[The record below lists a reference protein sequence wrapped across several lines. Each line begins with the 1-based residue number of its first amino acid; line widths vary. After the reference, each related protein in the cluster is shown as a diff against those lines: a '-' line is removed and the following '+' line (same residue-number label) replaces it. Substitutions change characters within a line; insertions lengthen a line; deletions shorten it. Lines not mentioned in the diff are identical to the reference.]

1 MFDIN
6 LKVIQKMETLNLPQ
20 YTIGVV
26 VRRTNIH
33 PETLRV
39 WEMRYELIVPG
50 RSETGRRL
58 YSESDI
64 RKLQLVK
71 QLTERGHGVSSLA
84 KLSSDELRERLSAS
98 HNQGAQQET
107 RIGMKCRIAFVGDAL
122 RVRYGRHL
130 LYYKDIDIVGSTV
143 SGSSSTSHAQA
154 DVVIIDLS
162 TINEES
168 HALIEQVCTD
178 SGASAAIVVFN
189 FATRKAIAEL
199 ESAGIVCLKGAL
211 SAAEI
216 YRACMSLMQPL
227 FNAASLNDKQADE
240 ESAPPRFDMDQLS
253 HIATLS
259 SAIAC
264 ECPNHLAEL
273 IINLTAFEH
282 YSLECANRNEDD
294 ARLHMQ
300 LNQSTAAARMIL
312 EESLARLMEIEGIV
326 V

>member
-1 MFDIN
+1 
-6 LKVIQKMETLNLPQ
+6 METLNTPQ
-20 YTIGVV
+20 YNIGVV

-39 WEMRYELIVPG
+39 WERRYELIVPD
-50 RSETGRRL
+50 RSDTGRRL
-58 YSESDI
+58 YSEGDI

-71 QLTERGHGVSSLA
+71 QLTELGHGVSSLA
-84 KLSSDELRERLSAS
+84 KLSSDELLERLTAS
-98 HNQGAQQET
+98 HHQSTQRET
-107 RIGMKCRIAFVGDAL
+107 RSGLKCRVAFVGDTL

-130 LYYKDIDIVGSTV
+130 LYYKDIDIVGSMIP
-143 SGSSSTSHAQA
+143 GSSTSHAQA

-168 HALIEQVCTD
+168 HALIEQYCTD

-189 FATRKAIAEL
+189 FATRKAISEL

-227 FNAASLNDKQADE
+227 FNVASLTDQQTDE
-240 ESAPPRFDMDQLS
+240 ESAPPRFDKDQLS

-294 ARLHMQ
+294 ARLHLQ

-312 EESLARLMEIEGIV
+312 EESLARLIEIEGIV

>member
-1 MFDIN
+1 M
-6 LKVIQKMETLNLPQ
+6 PQ

-39 WEMRYELIVPG
+39 WERRYELIVPD
-50 RSETGRRL
+50 RSDTGRRL
-58 YSESDI
+58 YSEGDI

-71 QLTERGHGVSSLA
+71 QLTELGHGVSSLA
-84 KLSSDELRERLSAS
+84 KLTADELKDRLNAS
-98 HNQGAQQET
+98 QHHDGTLDT
-107 RIGMKCRIAFVGDAL
+107 RSKMQCRVCFVGDAL

-130 LYYKDIDIVGSTV
+130 LYYKDITLVDAPKSASSAST
-143 SGSSSTSHAQA
+143 HA
-154 DVVIIDLS
+154 DVVVLDLS
-162 TINEES
+162 TINDDS
-168 HALIEQVCTD
+168 LAVIEQHTRET
-178 SGASAAIVVFN
+178 GAAAVVIFN

-199 ESAGIVCLKGAL
+199 EALGIVCLKGAL

-216 YRACMSLMQPL
+216 YRACMSLMKPTWH
-227 FNAASLNDKQADE
+227 AALQTDSQSE
-240 ESAPPRFDMDQLS
+240 EETIPPRFNKGQLVQ
-253 HIATLS
+253 IAAIS

-273 IINLTAFEH
+273 IINLNAFES
-282 YSLECANRNEDD
+282 YSLECANRNADD

-312 EESLARLMEIEGIV
+312 EESLARLMEIEGITV
-326 V
+326 

>member
-1 MFDIN
+1 
-6 LKVIQKMETLNLPQ
+6 METLNTPQ
-20 YTIGVV
+20 YNIGVV

-39 WEMRYELIVPG
+39 WERRYELIVPD
-50 RSETGRRL
+50 RSDTGRRL

-71 QLTERGHGVSSLA
+71 QLTELGHGVSSLA
-84 KLSSDELRERLSAS
+84 KLSSDELLEILTAS
-98 HNQGAQQET
+98 HHQGTQRET
-107 RIGMKCRIAFVGDAL
+107 RSGLKCRVAFVGDTL

-130 LYYKDIDIVGSTV
+130 LYYKDIDIVGSMIP
-143 SGSSSTSHAQA
+143 GSSTSHAQA

-168 HALIEQVCTD
+168 QALIEQYCTD

-189 FATRKAIAEL
+189 FATRKAISEL
-199 ESAGIVCLKGAL
+199 ESAGFVCLKGAL

-227 FNAASLNDKQADE
+227 FNVASLTDQQTDE
-240 ESAPPRFDMDQLS
+240 ESAPPRFDKDQLS

-294 ARLHMQ
+294 ARLHLQ

-312 EESLARLMEIEGIV
+312 EESLARLIEIEGIV

>member
-1 MFDIN
+1 
-6 LKVIQKMETLNLPQ
+6 METLNTPQ

-39 WEMRYELIVPG
+39 WERRYELIVPG

-58 YSESDI
+58 YSEGDI

-71 QLTERGHGVSSLA
+71 QLTELGHGVSSLA
-84 KLSSDELRERLSAS
+84 KLSSDELHERISAS
-98 HNQGAQQET
+98 HHQGAQQE
-107 RIGMKCRIAFVGDAL
+107 RRNVFKCRVAFVGDAL
-122 RVRYGRHL
+122 RVRYSRHL
-130 LYYKDIDIVGSTV
+130 LYYKDIDIVGSINPASSLSV
-143 SGSSSTSHAQA
+143 SQAQAQA

-168 HALIEQVCTD
+168 QALIAQHCTD
-178 SGASAAIVVFN
+178 KGASSAIVMFN

-227 FNAASLNDKQADE
+227 FNAASLTDKQTDE
-240 ESAPPRFDMDQLS
+240 ESAPPRFDKDQLS

-294 ARLHMQ
+294 ARLHLQ

>member
-1 MFDIN
+1 
-6 LKVIQKMETLNLPQ
+6 METLNTPQ
-20 YTIGVV
+20 YNIGVV

-39 WEMRYELIVPG
+39 WERRYELIVPD
-50 RSETGRRL
+50 RSDTGRRL
-58 YSESDI
+58 YSEGDI

-71 QLTERGHGVSSLA
+71 QLTELGHGVSSLA
-84 KLSSDELRERLSAS
+84 KLSSDELLERLTAS
-98 HNQGAQQET
+98 HHQGTQRET
-107 RIGMKCRIAFVGDAL
+107 RSGLKCRVAFVGDAL

-130 LYYKDIDIVGSTV
+130 LYYKDIDIVGSMIP
-143 SGSSSTSHAQA
+143 GSSTSHAQA

-168 HALIEQVCTD
+168 HALIEQYCTD
-178 SGASAAIVVFN
+178 SGASAAVVVFN
-189 FATRKAIAEL
+189 FATRKAISEL

-227 FNAASLNDKQADE
+227 FNVASLTDQQTDE
-240 ESAPPRFDMDQLS
+240 ESTPPRFDKDQLS

-294 ARLHMQ
+294 ARLHLQ

-312 EESLARLMEIEGIV
+312 EESLARLIEIEGIV

>member
-1 MFDIN
+1 
-6 LKVIQKMETLNLPQ
+6 METLNTPQ
-20 YTIGVV
+20 YNIGVV

-39 WEMRYELIVPG
+39 WERRYELIVPD
-50 RSETGRRL
+50 RSDTGRRL
-58 YSESDI
+58 YSEGDI

-71 QLTERGHGVSSLA
+71 QLTELGHGVSSLA
-84 KLSSDELRERLSAS
+84 KLSSDELLERLTAS
-98 HNQGAQQET
+98 HHQGTQRET
-107 RIGMKCRIAFVGDAL
+107 RSGLKCRVAFVGDTL

-130 LYYKDIDIVGSTV
+130 LYYKDIDIVGSMIP
-143 SGSSSTSHAQA
+143 GSSTSHAQA

-168 HALIEQVCTD
+168 QALIEQYCTD

-189 FATRKAIAEL
+189 FATRKAISAL

-227 FNAASLNDKQADE
+227 FSVASLTDQQTDE
-240 ESAPPRFDMDQLS
+240 ESAPPRFDKDQLS

-294 ARLHMQ
+294 ARLHLQ

-312 EESLARLMEIEGIV
+312 EESLARLIEIEGIV

>member
-1 MFDIN
+1 
-6 LKVIQKMETLNLPQ
+6 METLNTPQ
-20 YTIGVV
+20 YNIGVV

-39 WEMRYELIVPG
+39 WERRYELIVPD

-58 YSESDI
+58 YSEGDI

-71 QLTERGHGVSSLA
+71 QLTELGHGVSSLA
-84 KLSSDELRERLSAS
+84 KLSSDELLERLTAS
-98 HNQGAQQET
+98 HHQGAQRET
-107 RIGMKCRIAFVGDAL
+107 RSGLKCRVAFVGDAL

-130 LYYKDIDIVGSTV
+130 LYYKDIDIVGSMIP
-143 SGSSSTSHAQA
+143 GSSTSHAQA

-168 HALIEQVCTD
+168 QALIEQYCTD
-178 SGASAAIVVFN
+178 SGASAAVVVFN
-189 FATRKAIAEL
+189 FATRKAISEL

-227 FNAASLNDKQADE
+227 FNAASLTDQQTDE
-240 ESAPPRFDMDQLS
+240 ESTPPRFDKDQLS

-294 ARLHMQ
+294 ARLHLQ

-312 EESLARLMEIEGIV
+312 EESLARLIEIEGIV

>member
-1 MFDIN
+1 
-6 LKVIQKMETLNLPQ
+6 METLNQPQ
-20 YTIGVV
+20 FTIGVV

-39 WEMRYELIVPG
+39 WERRYELIVPG

-64 RKLQLVK
+64 RKLQLIR
-71 QLTERGHGVSSLA
+71 QLTELGHGVSSLA

-98 HNQGAQQET
+98 HHQGAPLET
-107 RIGMKCRIAFVGDAL
+107 RNVLKCRIAFVGDAL

-143 SGSSSTSHAQA
+143 SGSSSTAHAQA

-168 HALIEQVCTD
+168 QSLIEKYCTD

-227 FNAASLNDKQADE
+227 FNADSLHDKQTDE
-240 ESAPPRFDMDQLS
+240 ESAPPRFDKEQLS

-300 LNQSTAAARMIL
+300 LNQSTVAARMIL

>member
-1 MFDIN
+1 
-6 LKVIQKMETLNLPQ
+6 METLNQPQ
-20 YTIGVV
+20 FTIGVV

-39 WEMRYELIVPG
+39 WERRYELIVPG

-98 HNQGAQQET
+98 HHQGAPLET
-107 RIGMKCRIAFVGDAL
+107 RNVLKCRIAFVGDAL

-143 SGSSSTSHAQA
+143 SGSSSTAHAQA

-168 HALIEQVCTD
+168 QSLIEKYCAD

-227 FNAASLNDKQADE
+227 FNAASLHDKQTDE
-240 ESAPPRFDMDQLS
+240 ESAPPRFDKEQLS

>member
-1 MFDIN
+1 
-6 LKVIQKMETLNLPQ
+6 METLNTPQ
-20 YTIGVV
+20 YNIGVV

-39 WEMRYELIVPG
+39 WERRYELIVPD

-58 YSESDI
+58 YSEGDI

-71 QLTERGHGVSSLA
+71 QLTELGHGVSSLA
-84 KLSSDELRERLSAS
+84 KLSSDELLERLTAS
-98 HNQGAQQET
+98 HHQGAQRET
-107 RIGMKCRIAFVGDAL
+107 RSGLKCRVAFVGDAL

-130 LYYKDIDIVGSTV
+130 LYYKDIDIVGSMIP
-143 SGSSSTSHAQA
+143 GSSTSHAQA

-168 HALIEQVCTD
+168 HALIEQYCTD
-178 SGASAAIVVFN
+178 SGASAAVVVFN
-189 FATRKAIAEL
+189 FATRKAISEL

-227 FNAASLNDKQADE
+227 FNAASLTDQQTDE
-240 ESAPPRFDMDQLS
+240 ESTPPRFDKDQLS

-294 ARLHMQ
+294 ARLHLQ

-312 EESLARLMEIEGIV
+312 EESLARLIEIEGIV

>member
-1 MFDIN
+1 
-6 LKVIQKMETLNLPQ
+6 METLNLPQ

-39 WEMRYELIVPG
+39 WERRYELIVPG

-98 HNQGAQQET
+98 HHQGTQQET
-107 RIGMKCRIAFVGDAL
+107 RSGLKCRITFVGDAL

-143 SGSSSTSHAQA
+143 SGSTSASHAQA

-168 HALIEQVCTD
+168 HALIEQYCTD

-227 FNAASLNDKQADE
+227 FNVASLTEKQIDE
-240 ESAPPRFDMDQLS
+240 ESAPPRFDKDQLS

-300 LNQSTAAARMIL
+300 LNQSTVAARMIL

>member
-1 MFDIN
+1 MI
-6 LKVIQKMETLNLPQ
+6 
-20 YTIGVV
+20 
-26 VRRTNIH
+26 
-33 PETLRV
+33 
-39 WEMRYELIVPG
+39 PG
-50 RSETGRRL
+50 
-58 YSESDI
+58 
-64 RKLQLVK
+64 
-71 QLTERGHGVSSLA
+71 
-84 KLSSDELRERLSAS
+84 
-98 HNQGAQQET
+98 
-107 RIGMKCRIAFVGDAL
+107 
-122 RVRYGRHL
+122 
-130 LYYKDIDIVGSTV
+130 
-143 SGSSSTSHAQA
+143 SSTSHAQA

-168 HALIEQVCTD
+168 HALIEQYCTD
-178 SGASAAIVVFN
+178 SGASAAVVVFN
-189 FATRKAIAEL
+189 FATRKAISEL

-227 FNAASLNDKQADE
+227 FNAASLTDQQTDE
-240 ESAPPRFDMDQLS
+240 ESTPPRFDKDQLS

-294 ARLHMQ
+294 ARLHLQ

-312 EESLARLMEIEGIV
+312 EESLARLIEIEGIV

>member
-1 MFDIN
+1 
-6 LKVIQKMETLNLPQ
+6 METLNTPQ
-20 YTIGVV
+20 YNIGVV

-39 WEMRYELIVPG
+39 WERRYELIVPD
-50 RSETGRRL
+50 RSDTGRRL
-58 YSESDI
+58 YSEGDI

-71 QLTERGHGVSSLA
+71 QLTELGHGVSSLA
-84 KLSSDELRERLSAS
+84 KLSSDELLERLTAS
-98 HNQGAQQET
+98 HHQGTQRET
-107 RIGMKCRIAFVGDAL
+107 RSGLKCRVAFVGDTL

-130 LYYKDIDIVGSTV
+130 LYYKDIDIVGSMIP
-143 SGSSSTSHAQA
+143 GSSTSHAQA

-168 HALIEQVCTD
+168 QALIEQYCTD

-189 FATRKAIAEL
+189 FATRKAISEL

-227 FNAASLNDKQADE
+227 FNVASLTNQQTDE
-240 ESAPPRFDMDQLS
+240 ESAPPRFDKDQLS

-294 ARLHMQ
+294 ARLHLQ

-312 EESLARLMEIEGIV
+312 EESLARLIEIEGIV

>member
-1 MFDIN
+1 M
-6 LKVIQKMETLNLPQ
+6 PQ

-39 WEMRYELIVPG
+39 WERRYELIVPG

-71 QLTERGHGVSSLA
+71 QLTELGHGVSSLA

-98 HNQGAQQET
+98 QQQGAKLET
-107 RIGMKCRIAFVGDAL
+107 RNALKCRVAFVGDAL

-130 LYYKDIDIVGSTV
+130 LYYKDIDIVAAATPGASA
-143 SGSSSTSHAQA
+143 SHAQA

-162 TINEES
+162 TINEDS
-168 HALIEQVCTD
+168 HELIEQYCAD
-178 SGASAAIVVFN
+178 SGATAAIVVFN

-216 YRACMSLMQPL
+216 YRACMSLMQPF
-227 FNAASLNDKQADE
+227 FNAASLTDKQIDE
-240 ESAPPRFDMDQLS
+240 ESAPPRFDKDQLS

-282 YSLECANRNEDD
+282 YSLECANRNDDD

-300 LNQSTAAARMIL
+300 LNQSAGAARMIL

>member
-1 MFDIN
+1 
-6 LKVIQKMETLNLPQ
+6 METLNTPQ
-20 YTIGVV
+20 YNIGVV

-39 WEMRYELIVPG
+39 WERRYELIVPD

-58 YSESDI
+58 YSEGDI

-71 QLTERGHGVSSLA
+71 QLTELGHGVSSLA
-84 KLSSDELRERLSAS
+84 KLSSDELLERLTAS
-98 HNQGAQQET
+98 HHQGAQRET
-107 RIGMKCRIAFVGDAL
+107 RSGLKCRVAFVGDAL

-130 LYYKDIDIVGSTV
+130 LYYKDIDIVGSMIP
-143 SGSSSTSHAQA
+143 GSSTSHAQA

-168 HALIEQVCTD
+168 HALIEQYCTD
-178 SGASAAIVVFN
+178 SGASAAVVVFN
-189 FATRKAIAEL
+189 FATRKAISEL

-227 FNAASLNDKQADE
+227 FNTASLTDQQTDE
-240 ESAPPRFDMDQLS
+240 ESSPPRFDKDQLS

-294 ARLHMQ
+294 ARLHLQ

-312 EESLARLMEIEGIV
+312 EESLARLIEIEGIV

>member
-1 MFDIN
+1 
-6 LKVIQKMETLNLPQ
+6 METLNTPQ
-20 YTIGVV
+20 YNIGVV

-39 WEMRYELIVPG
+39 WERRYELIVPD

-58 YSESDI
+58 YSEGDI

-71 QLTERGHGVSSLA
+71 QLTELGHGVSSLA
-84 KLSSDELRERLSAS
+84 KLSSDELLERLTAS
-98 HNQGAQQET
+98 HHQGAQRET
-107 RIGMKCRIAFVGDAL
+107 RSGLKCRVAFVGDAL

-130 LYYKDIDIVGSTV
+130 LYYKDIDIVGSMIP
-143 SGSSSTSHAQA
+143 GSSTSYAQA

-168 HALIEQVCTD
+168 QALIEQYCTD
-178 SGASAAIVVFN
+178 FGASAAIVVFN
-189 FATRKAIAEL
+189 FATRKAISEL

-227 FNAASLNDKQADE
+227 FNVASLTDKQTDE
-240 ESAPPRFDMDQLS
+240 ESTPPRFDKDQLS

-294 ARLHMQ
+294 ARLHLQ

-312 EESLARLMEIEGIV
+312 EESLARLIEIEGIV
-326 V
+326 I

>member
-1 MFDIN
+1 
-6 LKVIQKMETLNLPQ
+6 METLNTPQ
-20 YTIGVV
+20 YNIGVV

-39 WEMRYELIVPG
+39 WERRYELIVPD
-50 RSETGRRL
+50 RSDTGRRL
-58 YSESDI
+58 YSEGDI

-71 QLTERGHGVSSLA
+71 QLTELGHGVSSLA
-84 KLSSDELRERLSAS
+84 KLSSDELLERLTAS
-98 HNQGAQQET
+98 HHQGTQRET
-107 RIGMKCRIAFVGDAL
+107 RSGLKCRVAFVGDTL

-130 LYYKDIDIVGSTV
+130 LYYKDIDIVGSMIP
-143 SGSSSTSHAQA
+143 GSSTSHAQA

-168 HALIEQVCTD
+168 QALIEQYCTD

-189 FATRKAIAEL
+189 FATRKAISEL

-227 FNAASLNDKQADE
+227 FNVASLTDQQTDE
-240 ESAPPRFDMDQLS
+240 ESTPPRFDKDQLS

-294 ARLHMQ
+294 ARLHLQ

-312 EESLARLMEIEGIV
+312 EESLARLIEIEGIV

>member
-1 MFDIN
+1 
-6 LKVIQKMETLNLPQ
+6 METLNQPQ
-20 YTIGVV
+20 FTIGVV

-39 WEMRYELIVPG
+39 WERRYELIVPG

-64 RKLQLVK
+64 RKLQLIR
-71 QLTERGHGVSSLA
+71 QLTELGHGVSSLA

-98 HNQGAQQET
+98 HHQGAPLET
-107 RIGMKCRIAFVGDAL
+107 RNVLKCRIAFVGDAL

-143 SGSSSTSHAQA
+143 SGSTSTSHAQA

-168 HALIEQVCTD
+168 QSLIEKYCTD

-227 FNAASLNDKQADE
+227 FNADSLHDKQTHE
-240 ESAPPRFDMDQLS
+240 ESASPRFDKEQLS

-300 LNQSTAAARMIL
+300 LNQSTVAARMIL

>member
-1 MFDIN
+1 
-6 LKVIQKMETLNLPQ
+6 METLNTPQ
-20 YTIGVV
+20 YNIGVV

-39 WEMRYELIVPG
+39 WERRYELIVPD

-58 YSESDI
+58 YSEGDI

-71 QLTERGHGVSSLA
+71 QLTELGHGVSSLA
-84 KLSSDELRERLSAS
+84 KLTSDELLERLTAS
-98 HNQGAQQET
+98 HNQGAQRET
-107 RIGMKCRIAFVGDAL
+107 RSGLKCRVAFVGDAL

-130 LYYKDIDIVGSTV
+130 LYYKDIDIVGSMIP
-143 SGSSSTSHAQA
+143 GSSTSHAQA

-168 HALIEQVCTD
+168 HALIEQYCTD
-178 SGASAAIVVFN
+178 SGASAAVVVFN
-189 FATRKAIAEL
+189 FATRKAISEL

-227 FNAASLNDKQADE
+227 FNVASLTDQQTDE
-240 ESAPPRFDMDQLS
+240 ESTPPRFDKDQLS

-294 ARLHMQ
+294 ARLHLQ

-312 EESLARLMEIEGIV
+312 EESLARLIEIEGIV

>member
-1 MFDIN
+1 
-6 LKVIQKMETLNLPQ
+6 
-20 YTIGVV
+20 
-26 VRRTNIH
+26 
-33 PETLRV
+33 LRV
-39 WEMRYELIVPG
+39 WERRYELIVPD
-50 RSETGRRL
+50 RSDTGRRL

-71 QLTERGHGVSSLA
+71 QLTELGHGVSSLA
-84 KLSSDELRERLSAS
+84 KLSSDELLERLTAS
-98 HNQGAQQET
+98 HHQGTQRET
-107 RIGMKCRIAFVGDAL
+107 RSGLKCRVAFVGDTL

-130 LYYKDIDIVGSTV
+130 LYYKDIDIVGSMIP
-143 SGSSSTSHAQA
+143 GSSTSHAQA

-168 HALIEQVCTD
+168 QALIEQYCTD

-189 FATRKAIAEL
+189 FATRKAISEL

-227 FNAASLNDKQADE
+227 FNVASLTDQQTDE
-240 ESAPPRFDMDQLS
+240 ESAPPRFDKDQLS

-294 ARLHMQ
+294 ARLHLQ

-312 EESLARLMEIEGIV
+312 EESLARLIEIEGIV

>member
-1 MFDIN
+1 VFDLN

-39 WEMRYELIVPG
+39 WERRYELIVPG

-98 HNQGAQQET
+98 HHQGAQQET
-107 RIGMKCRIAFVGDAL
+107 RSGLKCRIAFVGDAL

-130 LYYKDIDIVGSTV
+130 LYYKDIDIVGTMSP
-143 SGSSSTSHAQA
+143 GASTSNPKA

-168 HALIEQVCTD
+168 HALIEQVCAD

-227 FNAASLNDKQADE
+227 FNAASLTDKQADE
-240 ESAPPRFDMDQLS
+240 ESAPPRFDKDQLS

>member
-1 MFDIN
+1 
-6 LKVIQKMETLNLPQ
+6 METLNLPQ

-39 WEMRYELIVPG
+39 WERRYELIVPG

-58 YSESDI
+58 YSEGDI

-71 QLTERGHGVSSLA
+71 QLTELGHGVSSLA
-84 KLSSDELRERLSAS
+84 KLSSDELRERISAS
-98 HNQGAQQET
+98 HHQGAQKET
-107 RIGMKCRIAFVGDAL
+107 RNTFKCRVAFVGDAL

-130 LYYKDIDIVGSTV
+130 LYYKDIDIVGSMIA
-143 SGSSSTSHAQA
+143 GSSASNAHA

-168 HALIEQVCTD
+168 PSLIEQYCTD
-178 SGASAAIVVFN
+178 SGATAAIVVFN

-227 FNAASLNDKQADE
+227 FNAASLTDKQSDE
-240 ESAPPRFDMDQLS
+240 ESAPPRFDKDQLS

-294 ARLHMQ
+294 ARLHLQ

>member
-1 MFDIN
+1 
-6 LKVIQKMETLNLPQ
+6 METLNTPQ
-20 YTIGVV
+20 YNIGVV

-39 WEMRYELIVPG
+39 WERRYELIVPD

-58 YSESDI
+58 YSEGDI

-71 QLTERGHGVSSLA
+71 QLTELGHGVSSLA
-84 KLSSDELRERLSAS
+84 KLSSDELLERLTAS
-98 HNQGAQQET
+98 HHQGAQRET
-107 RIGMKCRIAFVGDAL
+107 RSGLKCRVAFVGDAL

-130 LYYKDIDIVGSTV
+130 LYYKDIDIVGSMIP
-143 SGSSSTSHAQA
+143 GSSTSHAQP

-168 HALIEQVCTD
+168 HALIEQYCTD

-189 FATRKAIAEL
+189 FATRKAISEL

-227 FNAASLNDKQADE
+227 FNAASLTDQQTDE
-240 ESAPPRFDMDQLS
+240 ESTPPRFDKDQLS

-294 ARLHMQ
+294 ARLHLQ

-312 EESLARLMEIEGIV
+312 EESLARLIEIEGIV

>member
-1 MFDIN
+1 
-6 LKVIQKMETLNLPQ
+6 METLNTPQ
-20 YTIGVV
+20 YNIGVV

-39 WEMRYELIVPG
+39 WERRYELIVPD
-50 RSETGRRL
+50 RSDTGRRL
-58 YSESDI
+58 YSEGDI

-71 QLTERGHGVSSLA
+71 QLTELGHGVSSLA
-84 KLSSDELRERLSAS
+84 KLSSDELLERLTAS
-98 HNQGAQQET
+98 HHQGTQRET
-107 RIGMKCRIAFVGDAL
+107 RSGLKCRIAFVGDTL

-130 LYYKDIDIVGSTV
+130 LYYKDIDIVGSMIP
-143 SGSSSTSHAQA
+143 GSSTSHAQA

-168 HALIEQVCTD
+168 QALIEQYCTD

-189 FATRKAIAEL
+189 FATRKAISEL

-227 FNAASLNDKQADE
+227 FNVASLTDQQTDE
-240 ESAPPRFDMDQLS
+240 ESAPPRFDKDQLS

-294 ARLHMQ
+294 ARLHLQ

-312 EESLARLMEIEGIV
+312 EESLARLIEIEGIV

>member
-1 MFDIN
+1 
-6 LKVIQKMETLNLPQ
+6 METLNTPQ
-20 YTIGVV
+20 YNIGVV

-39 WEMRYELIVPG
+39 WERRYELIVPD

-58 YSESDI
+58 YSEGDI

-71 QLTERGHGVSSLA
+71 QLTELGHGVSSLA
-84 KLSSDELRERLSAS
+84 KLSSDELLERLTAS
-98 HNQGAQQET
+98 HHQGTQRET
-107 RIGMKCRIAFVGDAL
+107 RSGLKCRVAFVGDTL

-130 LYYKDIDIVGSTV
+130 LYYKDIDIVGSMIP
-143 SGSSSTSHAQA
+143 GSSTSHAQA

-168 HALIEQVCTD
+168 QALIEQYCTD

-189 FATRKAIAEL
+189 FATRKAISEL

-227 FNAASLNDKQADE
+227 FNVASLTDQQTDE
-240 ESAPPRFDMDQLS
+240 ESAPPRFDKDQLS

-294 ARLHMQ
+294 ARLHLQ

-312 EESLARLMEIEGIV
+312 EESLARLIEIEGIV

>member
-1 MFDIN
+1 
-6 LKVIQKMETLNLPQ
+6 METLNTPQ
-20 YTIGVV
+20 YNIGVV

-39 WEMRYELIVPG
+39 WERRYELIVPD
-50 RSETGRRL
+50 RSDTGRRL
-58 YSESDI
+58 YSEGDI

-71 QLTERGHGVSSLA
+71 QLTELGHGVSSLA
-84 KLSSDELRERLSAS
+84 KLSSDELLERLTAS
-98 HNQGAQQET
+98 HHQGTQRET
-107 RIGMKCRIAFVGDAL
+107 RSGLKCRVAFVGDTL

-130 LYYKDIDIVGSTV
+130 LYYKDIDIVGSMIP
-143 SGSSSTSHAQA
+143 GSSTSHAQA

-168 HALIEQVCTD
+168 QALIEQYCTD

-189 FATRKAIAEL
+189 FATRKAISEL

-227 FNAASLNDKQADE
+227 FNVASLTDQQTDE
-240 ESAPPRFDMDQLS
+240 ESAPPRFDKDQLS

-294 ARLHMQ
+294 ARLHLQ

-312 EESLARLMEIEGIV
+312 EESLARLIEIEGIV

>member
-1 MFDIN
+1 
-6 LKVIQKMETLNLPQ
+6 METLNTPQ
-20 YTIGVV
+20 YNIGVV

-39 WEMRYELIVPG
+39 WERRYELIVPD
-50 RSETGRRL
+50 RSDTGRRL
-58 YSESDI
+58 YSEGDI

-71 QLTERGHGVSSLA
+71 QLTELGHGVSSLA
-84 KLSSDELRERLSAS
+84 KLSSDELLERLTAS
-98 HNQGAQQET
+98 HHQGTQRET
-107 RIGMKCRIAFVGDAL
+107 RSGLKCRVAFVGDTL

-130 LYYKDIDIVGSTV
+130 LYYKDIDIVGSMIP
-143 SGSSSTSHAQA
+143 GSSTSHAQA

-168 HALIEQVCTD
+168 QALIEQYCTD

-189 FATRKAIAEL
+189 FATRKAISEL

-227 FNAASLNDKQADE
+227 FNVASLADQQTDE
-240 ESAPPRFDMDQLS
+240 ESAPPRFDKDQLS

-294 ARLHMQ
+294 ARLHLQ

-312 EESLARLMEIEGIV
+312 EESLARLIEIEGIV

>member
-1 MFDIN
+1 
-6 LKVIQKMETLNLPQ
+6 METLNTPQ
-20 YTIGVV
+20 YNIGVV

-39 WEMRYELIVPG
+39 WERRYELIVPD
-50 RSETGRRL
+50 RSDTGRRL
-58 YSESDI
+58 YSEGDI

-71 QLTERGHGVSSLA
+71 QLTELGHGVSSLA
-84 KLSSDELRERLSAS
+84 KLSFDELLERLTAS
-98 HNQGAQQET
+98 HHQGTQRET
-107 RIGMKCRIAFVGDAL
+107 RSGLKCRVAFVGDTL

-130 LYYKDIDIVGSTV
+130 LYYKDIDIVGSMIP
-143 SGSSSTSHAQA
+143 GSSTSHAQA

-168 HALIEQVCTD
+168 QALIEQYCTD

-189 FATRKAIAEL
+189 FATRKAISEL

-227 FNAASLNDKQADE
+227 FNVASLTDQQTDE
-240 ESAPPRFDMDQLS
+240 ESAPPRFDKDQLS

-294 ARLHMQ
+294 ARLHLQ

-312 EESLARLMEIEGIV
+312 EESLARLIEIEGIV

>member
-1 MFDIN
+1 
-6 LKVIQKMETLNLPQ
+6 METLNTPQ
-20 YTIGVV
+20 YNIGVV

-39 WEMRYELIVPG
+39 WERRYELIVPD
-50 RSETGRRL
+50 RSDTGRRL
-58 YSESDI
+58 YSEGDI

-71 QLTERGHGVSSLA
+71 QLTELGHGVSSLA
-84 KLSSDELRERLSAS
+84 KLSSDELLERLTAS
-98 HNQGAQQET
+98 HHQGTQRET
-107 RIGMKCRIAFVGDAL
+107 RSGLKCRVAFVGDTL

-130 LYYKDIDIVGSTV
+130 LYYKDIDIVGSMIP
-143 SGSSSTSHAQA
+143 GSSTSHAQA

-168 HALIEQVCTD
+168 QALIEQYCTD

-189 FATRKAIAEL
+189 FATRKAISEL

-227 FNAASLNDKQADE
+227 FSVASLTDQQTDE
-240 ESAPPRFDMDQLS
+240 ESAPPRFDKDQLS

-294 ARLHMQ
+294 ARLHLQ

-312 EESLARLMEIEGIV
+312 EESLARLIEIEGIV

>member
-1 MFDIN
+1 
-6 LKVIQKMETLNLPQ
+6 
-20 YTIGVV
+20 
-26 VRRTNIH
+26 
-33 PETLRV
+33 
-39 WEMRYELIVPG
+39 
-50 RSETGRRL
+50 
-58 YSESDI
+58 
-64 RKLQLVK
+64 
-71 QLTERGHGVSSLA
+71 VSSLA
-84 KLSSDELRERLSAS
+84 KLSSDELLERLTAS
-98 HNQGAQQET
+98 HHQGTQRET
-107 RIGMKCRIAFVGDAL
+107 RSGLKCRVAFVGDTL

-130 LYYKDIDIVGSTV
+130 LYYKDIDIVGSMIP
-143 SGSSSTSHAQA
+143 GSSTSHAQA

-168 HALIEQVCTD
+168 QALIEQYCTD

-189 FATRKAIAEL
+189 FATRKAISEL

-227 FNAASLNDKQADE
+227 FNVASLTDQQTDE
-240 ESAPPRFDMDQLS
+240 ESAPPRFDKDQLS

-294 ARLHMQ
+294 ARLHLQ

-312 EESLARLMEIEGIV
+312 EESLARLIEIEGIV

>member
-1 MFDIN
+1 
-6 LKVIQKMETLNLPQ
+6 METLNLPQ

-39 WEMRYELIVPG
+39 WERRYELIVPG
-50 RSETGRRL
+50 RSDTGRRL
-58 YSESDI
+58 YSEGDI

-71 QLTERGHGVSSLA
+71 QLTELGHGVSSLA
-84 KLSSDELRERLSAS
+84 KLSSDELRERISAS
-98 HNQGAQQET
+98 HHQGAQQEKRST
-107 RIGMKCRIAFVGDAL
+107 YKCRVAFVGDAL

-130 LYYKDIDIVGSTV
+130 LYYKDIDIVGAINSA
-143 SGSSSTSHAQA
+143 SSSSESNAQA

-168 HALIEQVCTD
+168 QALIEQHCTEK
-178 SGASAAIVVFN
+178 GASSAIVIFN

-227 FNAASLNDKQADE
+227 FHATSLTDKQTDE
-240 ESAPPRFDMDQLS
+240 ESAPPRFDKDQLS

-294 ARLHMQ
+294 ARLHLQ

-312 EESLARLMEIEGIV
+312 EESLARLMEIEGIIV
-326 V
+326 

>member
-1 MFDIN
+1 
-6 LKVIQKMETLNLPQ
+6 METLNTPQ
-20 YTIGVV
+20 YNIGVV

-39 WEMRYELIVPG
+39 WERRYELIVPD
-50 RSETGRRL
+50 RSDTGRRL

-71 QLTERGHGVSSLA
+71 QLTELGHGVSSLA
-84 KLSSDELRERLSAS
+84 KLSSDELLERLTAS
-98 HNQGAQQET
+98 HHQGTQRET
-107 RIGMKCRIAFVGDAL
+107 RSGLKCRVAFVGDTL

-130 LYYKDIDIVGSTV
+130 LYYKDIDIVGSMIP
-143 SGSSSTSHAQA
+143 GSSTSHAQA

-168 HALIEQVCTD
+168 QALIEQYCTD

-189 FATRKAIAEL
+189 FATRKAISEL

-227 FNAASLNDKQADE
+227 FNVASLTDQQTDE
-240 ESAPPRFDMDQLS
+240 ESAPPRFDKDQLS

-294 ARLHMQ
+294 ARLHLQ

-312 EESLARLMEIEGIV
+312 EESLARLIEIEGIV

>member
-1 MFDIN
+1 
-6 LKVIQKMETLNLPQ
+6 METLNTPQ
-20 YTIGVV
+20 YNIGVV

-39 WEMRYELIVPG
+39 WERRYELIVPD

-58 YSESDI
+58 YSEGDI

-71 QLTERGHGVSSLA
+71 QLTELGHGVSSLA
-84 KLSSDELRERLSAS
+84 KLSSDELLERLTAS
-98 HNQGAQQET
+98 HHQGAQRET
-107 RIGMKCRIAFVGDAL
+107 RSGLKCRVAFVGDAL

-130 LYYKDIDIVGSTV
+130 LYYKDIDIVGSMIP
-143 SGSSSTSHAQA
+143 GSSTSHAQA

-168 HALIEQVCTD
+168 HALIEQYCTD
-178 SGASAAIVVFN
+178 SGASAAVVVFN
-189 FATRKAIAEL
+189 FATRKAISEL

-227 FNAASLNDKQADE
+227 FNVASLTDQQTDE
-240 ESAPPRFDMDQLS
+240 ESTPPRFDKDQLS

-294 ARLHMQ
+294 ARLHLQ

-312 EESLARLMEIEGIV
+312 EESLARLIEIEGIV

>member
-1 MFDIN
+1 
-6 LKVIQKMETLNLPQ
+6 METLNTPQ
-20 YTIGVV
+20 YNIGVV

-39 WEMRYELIVPG
+39 WERRYELIVPD
-50 RSETGRRL
+50 RSDTGRRL
-58 YSESDI
+58 YSEGDI

-71 QLTERGHGVSSLA
+71 QLTELGHGVSSLA
-84 KLSSDELRERLSAS
+84 KLSSDELLERLTAS
-98 HNQGAQQET
+98 HHQGTQRET
-107 RIGMKCRIAFVGDAL
+107 RSGLKCRVAFVGDTL

-130 LYYKDIDIVGSTV
+130 LYYKDIDIVGSMIP
-143 SGSSSTSHAQA
+143 GSSTSHAQA

-168 HALIEQVCTD
+168 HALIEQYCTD
-178 SGASAAIVVFN
+178 SGASAAVVVFN
-189 FATRKAIAEL
+189 FATRKAISEL

-227 FNAASLNDKQADE
+227 FNTASLTDQQTDE
-240 ESAPPRFDMDQLS
+240 ESAPPRFDKDQLS

-294 ARLHMQ
+294 ARLHLQ

-312 EESLARLMEIEGIV
+312 EESLARLIEIEGIV

>member
-1 MFDIN
+1 
-6 LKVIQKMETLNLPQ
+6 METLNTPQ
-20 YTIGVV
+20 YNIGVV

-39 WEMRYELIVPG
+39 WERRYELIVPD
-50 RSETGRRL
+50 RSDTGRGL
-58 YSESDI
+58 YSEGDI

-71 QLTERGHGVSSLA
+71 QPTELGHGVSSLA
-84 KLSSDELRERLSAS
+84 KLSSDELLERLTAS
-98 HNQGAQQET
+98 HHQGTQRET
-107 RIGMKCRIAFVGDAL
+107 RSGLKCRVAFVGDTL

-130 LYYKDIDIVGSTV
+130 LYYKDIDIVGSMIP
-143 SGSSSTSHAQA
+143 GSSTSHAQA

-168 HALIEQVCTD
+168 QALIEQYCTD

-189 FATRKAIAEL
+189 FATRKAISEL

-227 FNAASLNDKQADE
+227 FSVASLTDQQTDE
-240 ESAPPRFDMDQLS
+240 ESAPPRFDKDQLS

-294 ARLHMQ
+294 ARLHLQ

-312 EESLARLMEIEGIV
+312 EESLARLIEIEGIV

>member
-1 MFDIN
+1 MS
-6 LKVIQKMETLNLPQ
+6 
-20 YTIGVV
+20 
-26 VRRTNIH
+26 
-33 PETLRV
+33 
-39 WEMRYELIVPG
+39 PG
-50 RSETGRRL
+50 
-58 YSESDI
+58 
-64 RKLQLVK
+64 
-71 QLTERGHGVSSLA
+71 A
-84 KLSSDELRERLSAS
+84 
-98 HNQGAQQET
+98 
-107 RIGMKCRIAFVGDAL
+107 
-122 RVRYGRHL
+122 
-130 LYYKDIDIVGSTV
+130 
-143 SGSSSTSHAQA
+143 STSNPKA

-168 HALIEQVCTD
+168 HALIEQVCAD

-227 FNAASLNDKQADE
+227 FNAASLTDKQADE
-240 ESAPPRFDMDQLS
+240 ESAPPRFDKDQLS

>member
-1 MFDIN
+1 
-6 LKVIQKMETLNLPQ
+6 METLNTPQ
-20 YTIGVV
+20 YNIGVV

-39 WEMRYELIVPG
+39 WERRYELIVPD
-50 RSETGRRL
+50 RSDTGRRL
-58 YSESDI
+58 YSEGDI

-71 QLTERGHGVSSLA
+71 QLTELGHGVSSLA
-84 KLSSDELRERLSAS
+84 KLSSDELLERLTAS
-98 HNQGAQQET
+98 HHQGTQRET
-107 RIGMKCRIAFVGDAL
+107 RSGLKCRVAFVGDTL

-130 LYYKDIDIVGSTV
+130 LYYKDIDIVGSMIP
-143 SGSSSTSHAQA
+143 GSSTSHAQA

-168 HALIEQVCTD
+168 QALIEQYCTD

-189 FATRKAIAEL
+189 FATRKAISEL

-227 FNAASLNDKQADE
+227 FNVASLTDQQTDE
-240 ESAPPRFDMDQLS
+240 ESAPPRFDKDQLS

-294 ARLHMQ
+294 ARLHLQ

>member
-1 MFDIN
+1 
-6 LKVIQKMETLNLPQ
+6 METLNTPQ
-20 YTIGVV
+20 YNIGVV

-39 WEMRYELIVPG
+39 WERRYELIVPD

-58 YSESDI
+58 YSEGDI

-71 QLTERGHGVSSLA
+71 QLTELGHGVSSLA
-84 KLSSDELRERLSAS
+84 KLSSDELLERLTAS
-98 HNQGAQQET
+98 HHQGAQRET
-107 RIGMKCRIAFVGDAL
+107 RSGLKCRVAFVGDAL

-130 LYYKDIDIVGSTV
+130 LYYKDIDIVGSMIP
-143 SGSSSTSHAQA
+143 GSSTSHAQA

-168 HALIEQVCTD
+168 HALIEQYCAD
-178 SGASAAIVVFN
+178 SGASAAVVVFN
-189 FATRKAIAEL
+189 FATRKAISEL

-227 FNAASLNDKQADE
+227 FNVASLTDQQTDE
-240 ESAPPRFDMDQLS
+240 ESTPPRFDKDQLS

-294 ARLHMQ
+294 ARLHLQ

-312 EESLARLMEIEGIV
+312 EESLARLIEIEGIV